1 MAGRGA
7 ERTLGSEETR
17 RLSCAHRGFCVAP
30 VEPSRVPEP
39 SAEHAGPGSAEFPV
53 GPRVGAM
60 KPCSFASLI
69 LKSLGG
75 CRKPGRENRHISGH
89 LQSHLSWV
97 AVLTCT
103 SALGSGSVICLL
115 PEPPGDAHPPGIFF
129 LLYPSQNPSVTRS
142 LNLIAAQ
149 SFSALLLGRPAWIHH
164 PTPVTPGQ
172 QTVGARPSTGHWI
185 LDVKPHVGVS
195 WLLFLS
201 PSESAPGVCPNG
213 MKLICL

>member
-1 MAGRGA
+1 MPTVGFMW
-7 ERTLGSEETR
+7 LL
-17 RLSCAHRGFCVAP
+17 LSHA
-30 VEPSRVPEP
+30 RVPEP
-39 SAEHAGPGSAEFPV
+39 SAEHADPRSPEFQV
-53 GPRVGAM
+53 GPRVSAM
-60 KPCSFASLI
+60 KPCSFTSLI

-75 CRKPGRENRHISGH
+75 CRKPGWEKRHTFGH

-97 AVLTCT
+97 AVSTRT

-115 PEPPGDAHPPGIFF
+115 SEPPGDAHPPGIFF
-129 LLYPSQNPSVTRS
+129 LLYPSQNPSVIRS
-142 LNLIAAQ
+142 LNLIAPQ

-172 QTVGARPSTGHWI
+172 QTVEARPSTWHWI

-201 PSESAPGVCPNG
+201 PSEYAPGVCPNG